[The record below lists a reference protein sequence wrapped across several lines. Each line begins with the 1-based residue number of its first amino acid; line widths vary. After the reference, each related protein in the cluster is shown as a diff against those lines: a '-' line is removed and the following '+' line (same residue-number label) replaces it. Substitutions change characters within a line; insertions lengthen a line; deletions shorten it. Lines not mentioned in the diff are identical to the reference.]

1 MSLNDFNEPSSSSSS
16 KSAVCCPDE
25 QVAFDIEFFDKVLQ
39 RNPDHVDSLRQQVE
53 LMAGRGNYSRALE
66 LDLRLVKLRPADRVA
81 FYNLA
86 CSLSMLGQIEEAIN
100 ALEQS
105 ILLGY
110 DDVPHLEI
118 DSDLDPIRCVSK
130 YWDMLEKYG
139 MY

>member
-1 MSLNDFNEPSSSSSS
+1 MPLNNSDEPFANSSSTI
-16 KSAVCCPDE
+16 CCDDD
-25 QVAFDIEFFDKVLQ
+25 QVAFDIEFFDRVLQ
-39 RNPDHVDSLRQQVE
+39 HNPDHVDSLRQQVE
-53 LMAGRGNYSRALE
+53 LMASQGNYSRALE

-81 FYNLA
+81 YYNLA
-86 CSLSMLGQIEEAIN
+86 CSLSMLGRIEGAID

-110 DDVPHLEI
+110 DDIPHLEI

-130 YWDMLEKYG
+130 FWDMLEKYD

>member
-1 MSLNDFNEPSSSSSS
+1 MSLNDFNEPASDSN
-16 KSAVCCPDE
+16 SATRCTDD

-53 LMAGRGNYSRALE
+53 MMAGRGNYARALE
-66 LDLRLVKLRPADRVA
+66 LDLRLVKMRPTDRVA
-81 FYNLA
+81 YYNLA
-86 CSLSMLGQIEEAIN
+86 CSLSMLGRIEAAID
-100 ALEQS
+100 ALEQA

-110 DDVPHLEI
+110 DDIPHLEI

-130 YWDMLEKYG
+130 FWDMLEKYD